1 MIKNVTGDLRSRV
14 LDLLAGEGISPS
26 LEAGH
31 EGMAKLLGD
40 FVHLEFTEDEAALHW
55 ERILGNYEA
64 LSQRLMRKPS
74 VHVAI
79 VDYFTS
85 EKHVLDSPLLVEVRV
100 FKQTERLA
108 MIDGLTGIFNRRYM
122 DIILKK
128 EFNRCDRYGKSLS
141 VCILDIDDFKAINDT
156 LGHQFGD
163 EVLRALSTLIKDTIR
178 EEDVA
183 CRYGGEEFLI
193 ILPET
198 DAAGAL
204 TLAERAHAALK
215 ESPLF
220 QKSGVTFSAGVA
232 TYPSSAGDVAT
243 LVMAADRALYQAKF
257 LGKDRVECA
266 APERRRYDRFNRPW
280 SLDIYPEN
288 ESTPITEVI
297 AQNISLGG
305 THFECPLRY
314 PVDTLLTIVFSS
326 DEDEVADI
334 EARARISWV
343 KKNGP
348 AYLYGVSFL
357 DAPETLEPKFSL
369 PAAGQASV
377 VGQAS
382 SGT

>member
-1 MIKNVTGDLRSRV
+1 MLKNVHGDLRSRV
-14 LDLLAGEGISPS
+14 LGLLGGEGMHPAQGGEGES
-26 LEAGH
+26 LAR
-31 EGMAKLLGD
+31 MLGD

-55 ERILGNYEA
+55 ERIIGNYEA
-64 LSQRLMRKPS
+64 LSQRLSRKPS

-100 FKQTERLA
+100 FRQTERLA

-122 DIILKK
+122 DIMLKK
-128 EFNRCDRYGKSLS
+128 EFNRCDRYGKCLS
-141 VCILDIDDFKAINDT
+141 VCILDIDDFKNINDT
-156 LGHQFGD
+156 RGHQFGD

-178 EEDVA
+178 EEDVV
-183 CRYGGEEFLI
+183 CRYGGEEFLV

-198 DAAGAL
+198 DADGARA
-204 TLAERAHAALK
+204 LAERAHAALK
-215 ESPLF
+215 DSPLF
-220 QKSGVTFSAGVA
+220 QTSGVTFSAGVA
-232 TYPSSAGDVAT
+232 TYPASAGDVAT

-257 LGKDRVECA
+257 LGKDRIECA

-288 ESTPITEVI
+288 ESTPITEVV

-305 THFECPLRY
+305 THFECPVRY

-326 DEDEVADI
+326 DEGDAPSI

-343 KKNGP
+343 KKNGST
-348 AYLYGVSFL
+348 YLYGVSFL
-357 DAPETLEPKFSL
+357 DSPETLEPKLSL
-369 PAAGQASV
+369 TAGRA
-377 VGQAS
+377 GAEA
-382 SGT
+382 